1 MRPTIPIPQTAAPG
15 EAPPTLL
22 LAPSEPRT
30 IRPLGQLASRLAAK
44 LGHAVESCR
53 LDGSG
58 ESMSAVAERAV
69 ACEASRLVVL
79 PLGLGTEPAGPFG
92 KVVGAVARRW
102 PALRLHRGMPPS
114 AEDVAR
120 IPGGRARAA
129 VGRLPRRPPTLDD
142 VVVVLA
148 AGGGGNPL
156 HNADLARLARLVY
169 EAHRFGESTRS
180 SS

>member
-1 MRPTIPIPQTAAPG
+1 
-15 EAPPTLL
+15 
-22 LAPSEPRT
+22 
-30 IRPLGQLASRLAAK
+30 
-44 LGHAVESCR
+44 
-53 LDGSG
+53 
-58 ESMSAVAERAV
+58 
-69 ACEASRLVVL
+69 
-79 PLGLGTEPAGPFG
+79 
-92 KVVGAVARRW
+92 
-102 PALRLHRGMPPS
+102 MPPS